1 MLGRYSR
8 NGVRQAEEQ
17 FQQEETEK
25 TAMNSAELFGFL
37 GCLPVE
43 LIRAEIGH
51 RATEQSQSLLRKAES
66 RL

>member
-1 MLGRYSR
+1 
-8 NGVRQAEEQ
+8 
-17 FQQEETEK
+17 
-25 TAMNSAELFGFL
+25 MNSAELFGFL
-37 GCLPVE
+37 GCLLLE